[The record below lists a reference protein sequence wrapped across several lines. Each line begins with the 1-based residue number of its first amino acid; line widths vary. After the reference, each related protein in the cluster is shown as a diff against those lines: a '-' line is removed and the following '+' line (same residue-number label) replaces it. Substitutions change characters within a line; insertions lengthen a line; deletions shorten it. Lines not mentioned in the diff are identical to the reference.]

1 MIDLSITVNTPAYD
15 DYLKSIPHETLLK
28 ILENSFTEIYVLDKD
43 GKVVYANPAVTR
55 LYGIKPEDIVQKD
68 SKKIKEGLWDPY
80 SFDLTKV
87 SHQAIVTENIY
98 YKTNRTIICINV
110 PVYDDNNEF
119 EFMVSTSLDNIRSVD
134 LSYRDVRNPI
144 ETIDL
149 EFSDQIIGK
158 SKLFKQCLSDLEKI
172 AKSDCNLLILGES
185 GTGKSY
191 IAQTVHNESRRSH
204 KPFIAI
210 NCAAIPDGLFESE
223 LFGYMP
229 GAFTGANVKGK
240 TGLLKD
246 ADGGTIFLDE
256 IGDLS
261 PKMQVKILDV
271 LENQRFIPVGSNKP
285 EHVNIRIIAATNQK
299 LIQAIKEK
307 KFRSDLYWRLNTAKI
322 ILPPLRQRKDDILL
336 LVTHF
341 LNDFNRRYNTKKIFG
356 KAILSYF
363 ISYDWPGN
371 VRQLKNAVERMCI
384 LSDKIIVNESLFLQY
399 LDQEEDIEE
408 FDEECF
414 NVEEFKKRTVI
425 KLYAKYKSSRIIAKK
440 MGLSQSTANLLINK
454 YINEM

>member
-1 MIDLSITVNTPAYD
+1 MIDLSKILHTPEYI
-15 DYLKSIPHETLLK
+15 DYLNSIPRETLLT

-43 GKVVYANPAVTR
+43 GKVVYANAAVTR
-55 LYGIKPEDIVQKD
+55 LYGITPDDIVQKD
-68 SKKIKEGLWDPY
+68 SKLIKEGLWDPY
-80 SFDLTKV
+80 SFDRTKV

-98 YKTNRTIICINV
+98 YKTNRSIICINV
-110 PVYDDNNEF
+110 PVYNDQNEF
-119 EFMVSTSLDNIRSVD
+119 EFMISTSLDNIGAVD

-144 ETIDL
+144 ESIDL
-149 EFSDQIIGK
+149 GFSDRMIGK
-158 SKLFKQCLSDLEKI
+158 NKLFKQCLSDLDKA

-191 IAQTVHNESRRSH
+191 IAQTVHNQSRRSH
-204 KPFIAI
+204 NPFVAI

-229 GAFTGANVKGK
+229 GSFTGATAKGK
-240 TGLLKD
+240 IGLLKS

-271 LENQRFIPVGSNKP
+271 LENKRFFPVGSNKA
-285 EHVNIRIIAATNQK
+285 EHVNIRIIAATNQN
-299 LIQAIKEK
+299 LFHAIKEK
-307 KFRSDLYWRLNTAKI
+307 KFRSDLYWRLNTIKV
-322 ILPPLRQRKDDILL
+322 ILPPLRQRKDDILFFI
-336 LVTHF
+336 TYF
-341 LNDFNRRYNTKKIFG
+341 LNDFNKRYNTKKIFS
-356 KAILSYF
+356 KTIIAYF
-363 ISYDWPGN
+363 INYDWPGN

-384 LSDKIIVNESLFLQY
+384 LSDSIIVNESLFLRY
-399 LDQEEDIEE
+399 LDQEDDSEEANEDS
-408 FDEECF
+408 F

-425 KLYAKYKSSRIIAKK
+425 KLYSKYKSSRIIAKK

-454 YINEM
+454 YCI